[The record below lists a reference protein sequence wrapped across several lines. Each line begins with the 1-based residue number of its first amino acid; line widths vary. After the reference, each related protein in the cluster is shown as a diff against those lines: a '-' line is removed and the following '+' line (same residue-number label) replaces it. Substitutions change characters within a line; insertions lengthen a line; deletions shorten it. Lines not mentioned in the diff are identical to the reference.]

1 VFGETERA
9 ELYRSV
15 AEEIVAAI
23 REHLYSE
30 KYERFLRSLLAG
42 DNDEL
47 YADNTVDASLF
58 GIFYFDCFDVHDIAV
73 TNTMSAVAEKL
84 KNDGG
89 IARFENDGY
98 MRSGDTGLG
107 NSWFISTLWLA
118 EYYIA
123 KAKVFADLDPAMK
136 LIEWCA
142 DRALA
147 SGVLSEQFDSVIGK
161 QSSVSPLTWSH
172 STFVSTVLSF
182 QQKATFLH
190 GA

>member
-1 VFGETERA
+1 
-9 ELYRSV
+9 
-15 AEEIVAAI
+15 
-23 REHLYSE
+23 
-30 KYERFLRSLLAG
+30 
-42 DNDEL
+42 
-47 YADNTVDASLF
+47 
-58 GIFYFDCFDVHDIAV
+58 
-73 TNTMSAVAEKL
+73 MSAVAEKL

-147 SGVLSEQFDSVIGK
+147 SGVLSEQFDAVIGK